1 MSVLVV
7 YEFLMGLFDKQKPIE
22 IELGPKLFKAIVKVM
37 DDPTGSTENKNI
49 AYAGRNIKQD
59 LMIVGESNF
68 QESIALFKK
77 GWSYGLLVPEQDN
90 EYDKN
95 AVTLYLID
103 PKFEIHKVGYLQKEL
118 AAKVSKP
125 IINLL
130 ASKGQVVP
138 VLAKVDGGTAAK
150 PNLGVF
156 AYARTDAIRFS

>member
-1 MSVLVV
+1 
-7 YEFLMGLFDKQKPIE
+7 MGIFNKPKPVE

-59 LMIVGESNF
+59 IAVVGESNY

-77 GWSYGLLVPEQDN
+77 GWSYGLLVPEQEN

-95 AVTLYLID
+95 AVALYLID
-103 PKFEIHKVGYLQKEL
+103 SKFEIHKVGYLPKEL
-118 AAKVSKP
+118 AAKVSKS

-130 ASKGQVVP
+130 VGKGQVVP
-138 VLAKVDGGTAAK
+138 VLAKVDGGSAAK

-156 AYARTDAIRFS
+156 AYARTNEINFG